1 VPTDRGEQWGQA
13 LKNTNFRKTGFPGH
27 DPVDSRTMEWL
38 RSQYPHIKRLTP
50 DYEKAVTQHP
60 LLNIDSLLIP
70 SPYILDKTIDID
82 YEHSFVWDEKGEL
95 LGYLLVYATPDR
107 KKFHIYRQVTS
118 PFGRGKGIGTALAG
132 YLAHTVA
139 PDSLIYLYVWDKLIS
154 SIEFFKGK
162 GFSIEDLIVYR
173 KMKFHLMSV
182 TARTLR
188 EKAVSTKR
196 KDVSIVEELAKVRHD
211 VKKSL
216 KVLFDMTAM
225 MSVDNFNKVAEDI
238 NRETTALLNTLN
250 MYEDTTHLSHK
261 VSLKDLITER
271 VIPFVEAV
279 DSSCEVRLILRS
291 KIAPVIGSY
300 ISCSRAL
307 INIVSNAMD
316 AIKSAGRRGL
326 IEFELEQHDDTVT
339 LSITDNGTG
348 IAEERLIPG
357 PDRVPLFVGN
367 STKGEMAGEGIG
379 TRQTYSTFGADRIKV
394 ESKEGEFTRW
404 TLSLK
409 RSTSRDT
416 LLLADLG
423 TRYVRFIKSTQEIG
437 LTRES
442 SRTDIS
448 IFIWQLRQME
458 LFSYDLI
465 YHFSRYNNIRDI
477 FQNVLLYRF
486 GGKPFDF
493 LKDEVR
499 KCRIDNPSIGSW
511 LLGMISRI
519 SRNETY
525 ILQHVPFQE
534 YKDVLFQS
542 YGQAIGRTMIFTL
555 DPESGKFFTTDR
567 KFAEHLDFVPYLS
580 RDKDELLRG
589 ELVGDVRNVNSP
601 IYLGVWSV
609 KDLEDLHR
617 KLKLIRRGALQ
628 LLQMGLE
635 KEKRIA
641 FYSTTY
647 TTCDWEI
654 DTLKTV
660 TLGEMAT
667 IAEADFG
674 RFIRPADN
682 EMSGNLLTT

>member
-1 VPTDRGEQWGQA
+1 MKNSTFIKTDTSFFNSSVSGVVEPLSSQ
-13 LKNTNFRKTGFPGH
+13 FP
-27 DPVDSRTMEWL
+27 
-38 RSQYPHIKRLTP
+38 YIKKLTP
-50 DYEKAVTQHP
+50 DYENAITHLP

-70 SPYILDKTIDID
+70 SPYILDKSIDID
-82 YEHSFVWDEKGEL
+82 YDHSFVWDEKGEL
-95 LGYLLVYATPDR
+95 LGYLLVYATPDQ

-118 PFGRGKGIGTALAG
+118 PFGKGKGIGTAFVR

-139 PDSLIYLYVWDKLIS
+139 PDSHIYLYVWDKLIS
-154 SIEFFKGK
+154 SIDFFRSR

-182 TARTLR
+182 EAHALM
-188 EKAVSTKR
+188 EKVVSKQR
-196 KDVSIVEELAKVRHD
+196 PEISIAEELSKVRHD

-225 MSVDNFNKVAEDI
+225 MSVDNFSKVAEDI

-271 VIPFVEAV
+271 VIPFIEAV
-279 DSSCEVRLILRS
+279 DSSCEVRLILTSR
-291 KIAPVIGSY
+291 IDPVRGSY
-300 ISCSRAL
+300 IGYSRAL

-326 IEFELEQHDDTVT
+326 IEFVLEQQNDAVT
-339 LSITDNGTG
+339 LAITDNGTG
-348 IAEERLIPG
+348 IAEERLVRG
-357 PDRVPLFVGN
+357 ADQVPLFVGT
-367 STKGEMAGEGIG
+367 STKGAMAGEGIG
-379 TRQTYSTFGADRIKV
+379 TKQTYATFGAEHITV
-394 ESKEGEFTRW
+394 ESREGEFTRW
-404 TLSLK
+404 TVSMK
-409 RSTSRDT
+409 KSTTRDT
-416 LLLADLG
+416 VLLADLG
-423 TRYVRFIKSTQEIG
+423 SRYVRLIKSTQTIE
-437 LTRES
+437 LTADS

-448 IFIWQLRQME
+448 IFIWQIRQME

-477 FQNVLLYRF
+477 FQSVLLYRF

-493 LKDEVR
+493 LKNEVR

-511 LLGMISRI
+511 LLGITSRI

-525 ILQHVPFQE
+525 VREHVPFHE

-542 YGQAIGRTMIFTL
+542 YGQTAGRTMIFTL
-555 DPESGKFFTTDR
+555 NPENGEFFTTDR

-580 RDKDELLRG
+580 RDKEELLRG

-609 KDLEDLHR
+609 KNIHDLHM
-617 KLKLIRRGALQ
+617 KLKLIQRGALQ

-647 TTCDWEI
+647 NTCDSEI
-654 DTLKTV
+654 NTLKTI
-660 TLGEMAT
+660 TLEDMACLK
-667 IAEADFG
+667 EEDFG
-674 RFIRPADN
+674 QFIRSADN
-682 EMSGNLLTT
+682 EMGGVLLTT